1 MGVEEHDKV
10 TTPSHAD
17 GRLLSPGAPKSEAS
31 ASTTT
36 TVDDSNADGLK
47 PEASPMCETPGW
59 RARLLHKLKR
69 AFVVWGRQKFK
80 AKKQELSSR
89 KRRSTKKKILKGQR
103 PDATKDKANLSREAT
118 AAYLRNSFERFRSLG
133 ESPNAAAANAL
144 REIAG
149 LAPVFKAKSST
160 PNVPTMLLPP
170 TSWGAFEPSATFTS
184 DFEAEDPVDA
194 VDAVDAAPQL
204 EEALVEKNADIQE
217 TFPDTILDTQSTQ
230 LDPETQDGAE
240 EVSQAME
247 AEREEV
253 SISPV
258 EPIGLVDEKDLLDS
272 TEPVEPEEEEPAK
285 PQPKRRGKAAEKV
298 RDETCQRKTSR
309 QRIAP
314 LEHWKNER
322 CVYERKSGSSAPSL
336 AAIVKCTA
344 AEGEAS
350 KRSSNGKDKGKATKV
365 DDPTKRRRKDVVAES
380 TADSAD
386 VNLTDHEDVGMV
398 SPPVP
403 SIYDIAEK
411 KNKRRSE
418 KEATPMAP
426 GKKQGTG
433 HAQKDPISKATA
445 SNTSKGKAQSSPPR
459 GLMGALEAARE
470 AAKMREIARPL
481 APATDNAP
489 SLTGF
494 RGKPSLAR
502 MAAAAAAAVGNRP
515 APAREVAAGVA
526 KSGQKRAKN

>member
-1 MGVEEHDKV
+1 MGVEGVEEQDKV

-17 GRLLSPGAPKSEAS
+17 GRLLSPGAPISEAS

-36 TVDDSNADGLK
+36 TVDDSSADGLK
-47 PEASPMCETPGW
+47 PEASPKCETPGW

-89 KRRSTKKKILKGQR
+89 KRRSTKKKILKGQ
-103 PDATKDKANLSREAT
+103 PDATKDKASREAT

-133 ESPNAAAANAL
+133 ESPNSAAANAL

-194 VDAVDAAPQL
+194 VDAAPQD
-204 EEALVEKNADIQE
+204 EEAMEKNADIQE
-217 TFPDTILDTQSTQ
+217 TLDTILDTQSTQ

-240 EVSQAME
+240 EVSQPVE
-247 AEREEV
+247 ERAEV
-253 SISPV
+253 SMSPV

-272 TEPVEPEEEEPAK
+272 MEPVEPEEEETVK

-336 AAIVKCTA
+336 AAIVKCA

-350 KRSSNGKDKGKATKV
+350 KRSSKEKGKATKV
-365 DDPTKRRRKDVVAES
+365 DDPTKRRRKDMVAES

-418 KEATPMAP
+418 KEPTPMAP

-515 APAREVAAGVA
+515 APAREVASGVA

>member
-17 GRLLSPGAPKSEAS
+17 GRLLSPGAPMSEAS
-31 ASTTT
+31 ASTMT
-36 TVDDSNADGLK
+36 TVDHSNADGQK
-47 PEASPMCETPGW
+47 PEASPKCETPGW

-89 KRRSTKKKILKGQR
+89 KRRSTKKKILKGQH

-160 PNVPTMLLPP
+160 LNVPTMLLPP

-194 VDAVDAAPQL
+194 VDAAPR
-204 EEALVEKNADIQE
+204 EEALVEKNEDIQE
-217 TFPDTILDTQSTQ
+217 TLDTILDTQSTQ

-240 EVSQAME
+240 DEAVE
-247 AEREEV
+247 AERAEV

-258 EPIGLVDEKDLLDS
+258 VEPTGLVDEKDLLDHLLDS
-272 TEPVEPEEEEPAK
+272 MAPVEPEETAK
-285 PQPKRRGKAAEKV
+285 PQPKRRSKAAEKV
-298 RDETCQRKTSR
+298 RDETCHRKTSR

-336 AAIVKCTA
+336 AAIVKCPA

-350 KRSSNGKDKGKATKV
+350 KRSSKGKEKGKAMKV
-365 DDPTKRRRKDVVAES
+365 DDPTKRRRKDMVAES

-386 VNLTDHEDVGMV
+386 VNLTDHEDVGIV

-411 KNKRRSE
+411 KSKRRSE
-418 KEATPMAP
+418 REPTPMAP
-426 GKKQGTG
+426 EKKKGTG
-433 HAQKDPISKATA
+433 HAQKDPIPKATA
-445 SNTSKGKAQSSPPR
+445 SNISKGKAQSSPPR

-481 APATDNAP
+481 APATNSAP

-502 MAAAAAAAVGNRP
+502 MAAAAAAAVGNRS
-515 APAREVAAGVA
+515 APVREVAAGVA